1 MRKARLGGFI
11 GSLLLVI
18 ATSAGAQE
26 ISEELANRIGE
37 AAEQMQNWGVTNSEE
52 SLPVALE
59 IATWYGL
66 SEVGWYQGWDLLLD
80 GREARERE
88 KEERTRASNE
98 PPGIRLRTVQ
108 AGGLSCQDKQVKV
121 WNATRVVNTLD
132 QLAGL
137 WAAWAGWYKFTGVA
151 SRFTNPVGIGVIVL
165 GELTLTAR
173 QYRDLINAQPCWTT
187 GEGRWAFPQASK
199 S

>member
-1 MRKARLGGFI
+1 MRRARLGGFI
-11 GSLLLVI
+11 GSLLLVV

-37 AAEQMQNWGVTNSEE
+37 AAEQMQNWGVTGSED

-66 SEVGWYQGWDLLLD
+66 SEVGWYQGRDLLRD

-88 KEERTRASNE
+88 RTRASNE
-98 PPGIRLRTVQ
+98 APGVRLRTAQ
-108 AGGLSCQDKQVKV
+108 AAGLTCRDKEIKMA
-121 WNATRVVNTLD
+121 NATRVVNTLD

-137 WAAWAGWYKFTGVA
+137 WAAWAGWYKFTGVV
-151 SRFTNPVGIGVIVL
+151 SRFANPVGIGVIVL

-173 QYRDLINAQPCWTT
+173 QYRELINAQACWTS
-187 GEGRWAFPQASK
+187 GEGRWTLPPASK